1 MAAGAG
7 GGSVVGLDT
16 GFFIALMKG
25 DGGARDLWASLSE
38 GDRLPVVSLL
48 SLGELLY
55 LAYRIGS
62 PETGRELVEGI
73 DRSARVMPV
82 DRRVVEKA
90 ASLKA
95 GRGIPYVDAMILAT
109 FMIAGCVEIHTTDRG
124 HFADVPNQGL
134 TFHFYG

>member
-1 MAAGAG
+1 M
-7 GGSVVGLDT
+7 VGLDT
-16 GFFIALMKG
+16 GFFIGLMRG
-25 DGGARDLWASLSE
+25 DAKACDFWASLPE

-55 LAYRIGS
+55 VSYRIGA
-62 PETGRELVEGI
+62 PETGRELVDSI

-109 FMIAGCVEIHTTDRG
+109 FLISGCSEIHTTDRG
-124 HFADVPNQGL
+124 HFADVPNKGL
-134 TFHFYG
+134 TFHFY